1 MIKKILS
8 ILFVL
13 LLLAIPGLGAR
24 GLIGTYNQTYADPN
38 NGGANIWTTVNGT
51 TGMYVWANEE
61 SQQYFIYNTTNGNGT
76 TTTGVNLTLEAGPFI
91 QGALG
96 DLLYTLSSNQTYILG
111 PFETS
116 RFKQANETILL
127 TFNASIGKIFCIG
140 TE

>member
-1 MIKKILS
+1 
-8 ILFVL
+8 
-13 LLLAIPGLGAR
+13 
-24 GLIGTYNQTYADPN
+24 
-38 NGGANIWTTVNGT
+38 
-51 TGMYVWANEE
+51 MYVWANEE

-116 RFKQANETILL
+116 RFKQANGTILL
-127 TFNASIGKIFCIG
+127 TFNASIGKMFCIG

>member
-8 ILFVL
+8 IILVLF
-13 LLLAIPGLGAR
+13 LLAIPGLGTRA
-24 GLIGTYNQTYADPN
+24 LIGTYNQTYADPN
-38 NGGANIWTTVNGT
+38 NGGPNIWTTVSSSTNH
-51 TGMYVWANEE
+51 YVWANDE
-61 SQQYFIYNTTNGNGT
+61 SQQYFIYNTTT
-76 TTTGVNLTLEAGPFI
+76 TSRSSNFYLVLQSGPYL

-96 DLLYTLSSNQTYILG
+96 DLNLTLSTNKTYILG

-127 TFNASIGKIFCIG
+127 DFSASAGKIFCIG